1 MVQPDIQLRM
11 SLADFIEEYH
21 RQPFELVNGECLV
34 LSPNVSGHQLVA
46 RTLFRLLDQF
56 LQVNAVGEVIWET
69 PFVLMDQQDWV
80 TGSRTP
86 DLVFYT
92 ARHWAVYSDATPDW
106 REKPM
111 MMVPDLAVEIISP
124 NDRYTEINAKVDG
137 YLADGAQIVWV
148 IDPQRRRVVIHRANS
163 DQQTT
168 LRENG
173 ILTGDM
179 LLPGLSIPVGT
190 LFQ

>member
-34 LSPNVSGHQLVA
+34 LSPNVSGHQFVA

-56 LQVNAVGEVIWET
+56 LQANAVGEVIWET
-69 PFVLMDQQDWV
+69 PFVLMDQEDWV
-80 TGSRTP
+80 KGSRTP
-86 DLVFYT
+86 DLAFYT
-92 ARHWAVYSDATPDW
+92 ARHWAVYIDAIPDW
-106 REKPM
+106 QEKPIV
-111 MMVPDLAVEIISP
+111 MVPDLAVEIVSP
-124 NDRYTEINAKVDG
+124 NDRYTEINDKIDS

-148 IDPQRRRVVIHRANS
+148 IDPQRRRVVIHHAHS

-173 ILTGDM
+173 VLTGDA

-190 LFQ
+190 LFE